1 MSRGRDE
8 QNLDESDLSGSLELS
23 RLDLKNGSLE
33 LSAQAREFV
42 VFFLPHKKR
51 GKTPSSAMCAVN
63 GR

>member
-1 MSRGRDE
+1 MKA
-8 QNLDESDLSGSLELS
+8 NLNGSLELS
-23 RLDLKNGSLE
+23 RLVLKNGTLE
-33 LSAQAREFV
+33 LSAQAREFVV